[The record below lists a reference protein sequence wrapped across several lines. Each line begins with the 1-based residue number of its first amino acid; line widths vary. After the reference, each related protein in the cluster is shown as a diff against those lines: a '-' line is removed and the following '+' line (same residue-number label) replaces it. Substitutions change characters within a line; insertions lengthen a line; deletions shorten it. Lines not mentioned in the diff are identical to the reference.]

1 MTFEDDLRG
10 ALERIEAP
18 EGFAARVVARARL
31 QDLAGN
37 GRPARPSGRATTRS
51 RFVVLATAAS
61 LTMAVSSGIFFLQQ
75 QKRADAERA
84 RGLALQALRLASA
97 ELQHIQSRVV
107 NRRADTANGGRPSQE
122 RVEQRP

>member
-1 MTFEDDLRG
+1 MKLEDDLR
-10 ALERIEAP
+10 ASLERIEAP
-18 EGFAARVVARARL
+18 EGFAVRVVARARL
-31 QDLAGN
+31 QGM
-37 GRPARPSGRATTRS
+37 GGSGEPARPSGRATARS

-61 LTMAVSSGIFFLQQ
+61 LTVAASSGLFFLEQ

-97 ELQHIQSRVV
+97 ELQQIQSRVV
-107 NRRADTANGGRPSQE
+107 NRRAGTANGEQPSHE